1 MIGNNPSFCWKYLLK
16 KKIPI
21 IRWLKTDAPEVT
33 WLIDIAV
40 MAVVGCLI
48 GWFTNFLAV
57 KMLFR
62 PFRPWKI
69 PLTKFEIQGLIP
81 KRRAEIAASIGETIE
96 NELISVKELVGG
108 LVEGEN
114 KQELI
119 RAIRIKIL
127 SVIDEKI
134 PSIVPG
140 GIRQAILSKL
150 KGTLNREIADFMDHS
165 MEDMIETSV
174 RKVNISNMVEER
186 LNSFELDQVERIILD
201 VSGRELKYIELL
213 GGVLGFV
220 IGIMQGLLLLLF

>member
-1 MIGNNPSFCWKYLLK
+1 MIGNNRSFCWKYLLK

-62 PFRPWKI
+62 PFKPWKI

-186 LNSFELDQVERIILD
+186 INSFELDQVERIILD